1 MKKDE
6 IFLGENGLTTTSAS
20 HIADLAKEFI
30 RSLEEQIDGISFT
43 NCSIHLMGSN
53 DYQPITIGSSI
64 DDLKDIANKAC
75 RIAEAKSLIAWL
87 REGIKARNNLFTEL
101 EEMSVRDYCSL
112 LGREY
117 PTAKDIPMYTEDDEI
132 AKLSIKDRNRYFSM
146 QTFASTF
153 GKIVHPNGSLST
165 ARKQLQNKISNP
177 NLVKGDGRDSIIY
190 SYSGSVP
197 QETVDE
203 EYFKLQASHR
213 AYQAEFNKM
222 AHEISERVLI
232 QQNKDETER
241 MAALV
246 NARTE
251 KALLVKEFE
260 IYKESEVQRLSKL
273 KIIIPNELR
282 SIYDTVNSLG
292 SK

>member
-222 AHEISERVLI
+222 AHEISERVLV
-232 QQNKDETER
+232 QQNKDEAER
-241 MAALV
+241 MIILENQ
-246 NARTE
+246 NAVI
-251 KALLVKEFE
+251 AILLKEFE

-273 KIIIPNELR
+273 KIIIPDEL
-282 SIYDTVNSLG
+282 SNIYTVVNSLG